1 MNVTV
6 RQGDLQTPRETGL
19 MPVALVLDRLRSA
32 YNVGNLFRIAEATRT
47 ERIIACGY
55 TAAPPHPKLTKTA
68 RGCDELVAC
77 ETADNAETAIRTLKT
92 QGFTIYGIETA
103 EQAIPFWEAQIRF
116 PAALV
121 LGNEALGIS
130 PQALELCDAMLC
142 LPALGAKNSINVGNC
157 GAVILFEC
165 LRQWRHQTNATSF
178 P

>member
-6 RQGDLQTPRETGL
+6 RQGDLQTPRETGF

-32 YNVGNLFRIAEATRT
+32 YNVGNLFRIAEATRQSGF
-47 ERIIACGY
+47 RLRLHRR
-55 TAAPPHPKLTKTA
+55 TAPSKAGQNA

-103 EQAIPFWEAQIRF
+103 ERAVPFWEAQIRF

-130 PQALELCDAMLC
+130 PQALELCDALLC

-157 GAVILFEC
+157 GAVMLFEC